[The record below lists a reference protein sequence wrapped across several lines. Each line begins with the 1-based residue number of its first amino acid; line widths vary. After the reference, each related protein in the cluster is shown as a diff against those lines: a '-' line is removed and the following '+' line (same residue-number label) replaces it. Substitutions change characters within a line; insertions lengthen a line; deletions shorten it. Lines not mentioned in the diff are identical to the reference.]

1 MSRQAD
7 VLVVGAGAAG
17 LFCAG
22 LAAQKGLKVIL
33 LDHAEQLAEKIRIS
47 GGGRCN
53 FTNRDL
59 DLSTPDKHFF
69 GRNPRFARSALSRY
83 TPADFM
89 ALLRRHGVGFHE
101 KHKGQMFCD
110 EASSAV
116 IQVLVSECRGG
127 ASGGGVE
134 RLQPCRLHQLLH
146 HPDQAAAYEAH
157 TDAGVVR
164 VAAVVVA
171 TGGLS
176 IPAIGATGW
185 GHDLARQF
193 GLAVEPTRP
202 GLVPLTM
209 PAQEWAQSAE
219 RSGLSFHARVRVG
232 SGRKAHA
239 FDDDVLLTHRGLSG
253 PAILQISN
261 AWLPGQPIEIE
272 AFPDHPLGPWLLSL
286 KSTTRLSL
294 IQALGERVPQ
304 RLASLWLEGEARA
317 HQALAECPD
326 AFIRQK
332 AEHLQTWKLYPA
344 GTLGYGKAEVTLG
357 GVATAEL
364 SQQTLESRQ
373 SGLYFIGEVVD
384 ITGWLGGYNFQ
395 WAWASAHACAQG
407 LAARLGR
414 S

>member
-7 VLVVGAGAAG
+7 VLVLGAGAAG

-22 LAAQKGLKVIL
+22 IAAQKGLRVVL
-33 LDHAEQLAEKIRIS
+33 LDHAEKLAEKIRIS

-59 DLSTPDKHFF
+59 DLSAPDKHFF

-89 ALLRRHGVGFHE
+89 DLLRRHGVGFHE

-110 EASSAV
+110 ESASAV
-116 IQVLVSECRGG
+116 IQVLLDECQAGP
-127 ASGGGVE
+127 SGGSVD
-134 RLQPCRLHQLLH
+134 RLQPCRLHQLIH
-146 HPDQAAAYEAH
+146 HPNLSAAYEAH
-157 TDAGVVR
+157 TDAGVIHAR
-164 VAAVVVA
+164 AVVVA

-176 IPAIGATGW
+176 IPVIGATGL

-202 GLVPLTM
+202 GLVPLSM
-209 PAQEWAQSAE
+209 PTQEWTRQAE
-219 RSGLSFHARVRVG
+219 RSGLSFAARVRFG
-232 SGRKAHA
+232 SGRKALV
-239 FDDDVLLTHRGLSG
+239 FEDDVLITHRGLSG

-261 AWLPGQPIEIE
+261 AWLPGHPIEID
-272 AFPDHPLGPWLLSL
+272 AFPQRPLNPWLMSL
-286 KSTTRLSL
+286 KTSSRLSL
-294 IQALGERVPQ
+294 SQALGELIPQ
-304 RLASLWLEGEARA
+304 RLASLWLDGDA
-317 HQALAECPD
+317 QANKPLAECAD
-326 AFIRQK
+326 AYIRQK
-332 AEHLQTWKLYPA
+332 SEHLQTWKVLPA
-344 GTLGYGKAEVTLG
+344 GTLGYAKAEVTLG
-357 GVATAEL
+357 GVATNEL

-395 WAWASAHACAQG
+395 WAWASAHACAHG
-407 LAARLGR
+407 LAASLGR
-414 S
+414 A